1 VIDDTHDVD
10 CGGSVQGRKRYKR
23 YPIVK
28 LMYCIYADE

>member
-10 CGGSVQGRKRYKR
+10 CGGSVEGRKR

-28 LMYCIYADE
+28 LMYCTYADE